1 MGLWQDMKDRIKL
14 RKQLL
19 KVSQTALKSYR
30 ETVRNM
36 EHTPKLLVRKKL
48 SRNVEY
54 IKTVLK
60 TQYTKDGV
68 TYYPYGNM
76 TIAVK
81 DDTVLVVYNSKGRPK
96 RNGFVKDNAIYEN
109 LNRKYLINKK

>member
-19 KVSQTALKSYR
+19 KVSQTALNSYR

-54 IKTVLK
+54 VKTVLK

-68 TYYPYGNM
+68 IYYPYGNM